1 MFRQKCNDLPPPL
14 SYPTEQSHCPKNPL
28 CSACHFLSP
37 APGIGPISAFG
48 YTAQGILELAVCV
61 CESGSVVSDSLRP
74 CGLYLPGSS
83 VRGILQAIPNTG
95 ASCHSLL
102 QGIFPTQRSNL
113 GLLHCRQILY
123 LLSHQRVSGS
133 HVLIFLNSF
142 LSQQALSSWKPQ
154 EVKASGAALL
164 WWKVASTRG
173 GDGGDRESCMPPSFP
188 RCPAPS
194 TPPTPLLL
202 CLRLL
207 PVSRILRNPSWKLH
221 VSSSAA
227 HRRGWSFP
235 DALIP
240 NSWAFRDL
248 VSVS

>member
-83 VRGILQAIPNTG
+83 VRGILQARIPNTG

-173 GDGGDRESCMPPSFP
+173 GDGGGQRILHAS
-188 RCPAPS
+188 
-194 TPPTPLLL
+194 
-202 CLRLL
+202 LL
-207 PVSRILRNPSWKLH
+207 PP
-221 VSSSAA
+221 VSSSFHSPYPLVAVPEA
-227 HRRGWSFP
+227 PSSLQNPEEPLLETACKQLCSSQEG
-235 DALIP
+235 LVIP
-240 NSWAFRDL
+240 RCTDPKLLGF
-248 VSVS
+248 